1 MEEPNFVEIIGKAFD
16 FGFWQGLAVMILVM
30 LFILAWRT
38 LKQPEVREAI
48 SYWFKS
54 RAYKINESRIKTHP
68 FFNTQPRL
76 KYKIAQIDFPEA
88 PYKTEVFKA
97 FFNVKLTTDM
107 EKVKEFVQGDY
118 KDMDANGLFQK
129 QNELIESM
137 KTTFNERIMAE
148 LEKICEREIAEV
160 TDRDNAL
167 AGKSRCAKEV
177 HDHVMY
183 GPGGYETQ
191 RDGRYEVLIENMEM
205 IRDSITFHSNNERN
219 YYFLELLNSIITQSI
234 IKADKVFK
242 NFNGEIEKKFIKY
255 MKKDT
260 NM

>member
-1 MEEPNFVEIIGKAFD
+1 MEENNFVEIIGKAFD
-16 FGFWQGLAVMILVM
+16 LGFWQGLTVTILVM

-38 LKQPEVREAI
+38 LRQPEVREAI
-48 SYWFKS
+48 SYWFRS
-54 RAYKINESRIKTHP
+54 RAYKINESKIKTHP

-76 KYKIAQIDFPEA
+76 KYKIAQIEFPNA

-97 FFNVKLTTDM
+97 FFNVKLMVDM

-129 QNELIESM
+129 QFELIESM
-137 KTTFNERIMAE
+137 KTTFDERIEAE
-148 LEKICEREIAEV
+148 LEKICEQEIAAV

-167 AGKSRCAKEV
+167 ASKAICAREVKEY
-177 HDHVMY
+177 VMFEA
-183 GPGGYETQ
+183 GGYEAQ

-234 IKADKVFK
+234 IRADKVFK